1 LYYILLNLFFND
13 KKNFMAR
20 TKEINLT
27 TFIPTWH
34 VYNVKFVCGI
44 QRNKIT
50 ESCGSVASS
59 AVLSQGI
66 YSTEVNIFNYH
77 HRIEARI
84 FKFFAPIVIENRPVA
99 FEPKQQPAK
108 PIAKIVLRPNSAT
121 ADDCCGIENLLQ
133 VKNLLN
139 IGFLKI
145 VSNVDLSVTAVYTV
159 ADLDNRV
166 ASIDVEQINGKTVPF
181 FDFG

>member
-1 LYYILLNLFFND
+1 
-13 KKNFMAR
+13 MAT
-20 TKEINLT
+20 TKQTDLAA
-27 TFIPTWH
+27 FIPTWY
-34 VYNVKFVCGI
+34 VYNVKFICGI

-50 ESCGSVASS
+50 ESCGPTASS

-77 HRIEARI
+77 NHVEAHV
-84 FKFFAPIVIENRPVA
+84 FKYYVPIVLENKPVA
-99 FEPKQQPAK
+99 FEPKQQTAK
-108 PIAKIVLRPNSAT
+108 RIADIVLKPNSAT
-121 ADDCCGIENLLQ
+121 ADDCCVIENLLQ

-159 ADLDNRV
+159 ADLDNKV
-166 ASIDVEQINGKTVPF
+166 VSIDVEQITGKTVPF
-181 FDFG
+181 FEIG

>member
-1 LYYILLNLFFND
+1 MPTKEESDLAILL
-13 KKNFMAR
+13 
-20 TKEINLT
+20 
-27 TFIPTWH
+27 PTWY

-50 ESCGSVASS
+50 ESCDAAGPSPGSAI
-59 AVLSQGI
+59 LSQGI

-77 HRIEARI
+77 TRAEARI
-84 FKFFAPIVIENRPVA
+84 LKYFAPLVLENKPVG

-108 PIAKIVLRPNSAT
+108 LFDRIVLRPNSAT
-121 ADDCCGIENLLQ
+121 GDDCCGVTKHLK

-145 VSNVDLSVTAVYTV
+145 VSSVDLSVTAVYTV
-159 ADLDNRV
+159 ADLENRV
-166 ASIDVEQINGKTVPF
+166 VSMNVEQISAKTDAMF
-181 FDFG
+181 QF

>member
-1 LYYILLNLFFND
+1 MATKVETDLSLL
-13 KKNFMAR
+13 
-20 TKEINLT
+20 
-27 TFIPTWH
+27 IPNWF

-50 ESCGSVASS
+50 ESCEAAGPGPGS

-77 HRIEARI
+77 SRTEARI
-84 FKFFAPIVIENRPVA
+84 IKYFAPLVLENKVVG

-108 PIAKIVLRPNSAT
+108 LIDRIVLRPNSAT
-121 ADDCCGIENLLQ
+121 GDDCCGIAKLLK

-145 VSNVDLSVTAVYTV
+145 VSSVDLSVTAVYTV
-159 ADLDNRV
+159 ADLENRV
-166 ASIDVEQINGKTVPF
+166 ASMDVQQIEAKKDAMF
-181 FDFG
+181 QF